1 MTHADE
7 IRNKLDRAVTAT
19 MHNKIQYVRN
29 PSVDFSRNRGLTMRD
44 IVELLLSMS
53 GGSLNKELYRAGK
66 PVSSS
71 AFCQSRGKI
80 SPKMF
85 RDILAKFNR
94 LCKDSKTFRGYH
106 LYAID
111 GSCVNMARNPKLSSY
126 VESGNYNQ
134 MHLNGLFDIENK
146 TYADAVIQPQPRADE
161 IGAMVEMLKRGHFQ
175 GKNVIICDRG
185 YESYNLFAYFLNL
198 PGVDFLCRVKQDNSA
213 MREVGKLPMV
223 ELDREISFVI
233 TNTQTKEDKEKGYIF
248 VQKESPKRKKTTKR
262 RYSRWDFPSPY
273 PMKFRIVRILLDNG
287 EYETLATSLPKTF
300 TMEDIKALY
309 HKRWGIETSFRE
321 LKYVVGLINLHG
333 KSDDFVRQEIY
344 AALTM
349 YNFCSRIAGVVVLE
363 KKPKNVYAYRLNF
376 TMSVFLCRE
385 YYRNRSKDGETLM
398 KEISRYTVPIRP
410 GRADE
415 RNLRAKGFAGFTY
428 RIAA

>member
-1 MTHADE
+1 
-7 IRNKLDRAVTAT
+7 
-19 MHNKIQYVRN
+19 
-29 PSVDFSRNRGLTMRD
+29 
-44 IVELLLSMS
+44 
-53 GGSLNKELYRAGK
+53 
-66 PVSSS
+66 
-71 AFCQSRGKI
+71 
-80 SPKMF
+80 
-85 RDILAKFNR
+85 
-94 LCKDSKTFRGYH
+94 
-106 LYAID
+106 
-111 GSCVNMARNPKLSSY
+111 
-126 VESGNYNQ
+126 
-134 MHLNGLFDIENK
+134 
-146 TYADAVIQPQPRADE
+146 
-161 IGAMVEMLKRGHFQ
+161 
-175 GKNVIICDRG
+175 
-185 YESYNLFAYFLNL
+185 
-198 PGVDFLCRVKQDNSA
+198 
-213 MREVGKLPMV
+213 
-223 ELDREISFVI
+223 
-233 TNTQTKEDKEKGYIF
+233 
-248 VQKESPKRKKTTKR
+248 
-262 RYSRWDFPSPY
+262 
-273 PMKFRIVRILLDNG
+273 MKFRIVRILLDNG